1 MALILSNSRVDEI
14 VRQAMRERAPAMYYE
29 LQAAGEL
36 EAVVADRVREYDEQ
50 MDEEMN
56 RALDLISSTHDPSK
70 IEDAIKT
77 ADANLRAASDLALS
91 QALEFP
97 ESAALPSLTE

>member
-1 MALILSNSRVDEI
+1 MALIPTSQQVDQI

-29 LQAAGEL
+29 LQAAGALE
-36 EAVVADRVREYDEQ
+36 EAVAERVREYDAQTIEA
-50 MDEEMN
+50 MD
-56 RALDLISSTHDPSK
+56 RALDLISSAHDPSK

-77 ADANLRAASDLALS
+77 ADANLRAATEMSLS

-97 ESAALPSLTE
+97 PSAALPSPTE